1 MTSWRDGA
9 SPQAQDDLDGL
20 LDAALPFAQ
29 QQIETHG
36 EFFPYG
42 VALDADGTQRM
53 VAGDP
58 DGTEQPASLDVLAV
72 LWDGLRSQRDQL
84 RAIAVVS
91 DVRLSDSDAI
101 RVELEHREGP
111 AMAVLLPYSRSRM
124 RKRVDF
130 GGLSASAA
138 DPQVWSA

>member
-1 MTSWRDGA
+1 
-9 SPQAQDDLDGL
+9 
-20 LDAALPFAQ
+20 
-29 QQIETHG
+29 
-36 EFFPYG
+36 
-42 VALDADGTQRM
+42 M

-101 RVELEHREGP
+101 RVELEHKEGP
-111 AMAVLLPYSRSRM
+111 AMAVLFPYSRSRI
-124 RKRVDF
+124 RQRVDF
-130 GGLSASAA
+130 GGLSAAPA